1 MVFSNLIE
9 QKLKNYVWPLMF
21 SLTFAFCCFLGFNLL
36 NLGDWS
42 SVPMELQAAKA
53 RWMVILKHLETVG
66 FHTTLVELG
75 VLSLDSAPVSL
86 SFSSMF
92 HMKPHRGPIQ
102 RSSHWLRTLAGC
114 PPIATLQA
122 QPPWE
127 RDQISLQHNSALVC
141 LTSLKPTRRLLWN
154 LGNWTVFWPDLQHLW
169 EGLWDWAVWCTWSEF
184 WELSGHAGISALTD
198 RLHVLTLSLPV
209 FTRHPAN
216 HVNQL
221 LSIR

>member
-1 MVFSNLIE
+1 
-9 QKLKNYVWPLMF
+9 MF
-21 SLTFAFCCFLGFNLL
+21 SLSFAFCCFLCFNIL

-102 RSSHWLRTLAGC
+102 HLSHFLRTL
-114 PPIATLQA
+114 LA

-127 RDQISLQHNSALVC
+127 REQVSSQHNSALMC
-141 LTSLKPTRRLLWN
+141 LTSLKPTSRLSRN
-154 LGNWTVFWPDLQHLW
+154 SGNWTVFWPDHQHFG
-169 EGLWDWAVWCTWSEF
+169 EGLCDWAVRCPWSDF
-184 WELSGHAGISALTD
+184 WELPGNAGISALTD
-198 RLHVLTLSLPV
+198 RLHILTLYLPV
-209 FTRHPAN
+209 STRHPAN

-221 LSIR
+221 AFGKTAE